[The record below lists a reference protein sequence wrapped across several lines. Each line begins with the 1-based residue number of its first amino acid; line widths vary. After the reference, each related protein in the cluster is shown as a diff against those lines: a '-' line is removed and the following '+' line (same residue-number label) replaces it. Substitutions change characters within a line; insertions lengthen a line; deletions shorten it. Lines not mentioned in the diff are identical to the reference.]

1 LRNTEEVDQ
10 PKDLPDI
17 VLKRRDTGTTSIKQ
31 TKAQSLYSDIL
42 KIIRFLQRDDSKV
55 INRFRNNTFI
65 NEQLVRFATKVG
77 IGAAL
82 WAMFAYIPATRSVYT
97 HWRGE
102 WGLLSFMLV
111 CSMTVGASNTTGYA
125 RFTGTLLGAIVSVI
139 VWISCQGNPF
149 ALAICGWIFSI
160 FCFYLII
167 GAGKGP
173 LGRFILLTYNLSVLY
188 SYSLS
193 IREGED
199 DEDEGGVNPIIT
211 EIVLHR
217 VVAVLSGVVWGL
229 VITRIIWPIS
239 ARKKFKDGLSL
250 LWLRMGLIWKRDPL
264 STPLEGES
272 TNRYMDLKEEFALQK
287 YGSHIHFYHLVL
299 HTNH

>member
-1 LRNTEEVDQ
+1 M
-10 PKDLPDI
+10 I
-17 VLKRRDTGTTSIKQ
+17 VRSSTVFETTP
-31 TKAQSLYSDIL
+31 L
-42 KIIRFLQRDDSKV
+42 
-55 INRFRNNTFI
+55 I

-82 WAMFAYIPATRSVYT
+82 WAMFAYIPATRSFYT

-287 YGSHIHFYHLVL
+287 YGPHIHIYHLVL
-299 HTNH
+299 HNNH